1 MKVPKYTDA
10 HKYRFYKTSAETNV
24 KATFA
29 RIRRQMK
36 EKK

>member
-1 MKVPKYTDA
+1 MKRPKYTDA
-10 HKYRFYKTSAETNV
+10 HKYRHYKPSAATNL

>member
-1 MKVPKYTDA
+1 MKRPKYTDA
-10 HKYRFYKTSAETNV
+10 HKYRHYKSAAATNV